1 MSTTLGSRRLLP
13 WLLGGML
20 VFVQWVLWTGSNGIM
35 DFVNLNRD
43 LSDAAARNER
53 LAERNRLL
61 LEDVLDIKSRDE
73 AIEEMARN
81 RLGMIRAGELF
92 YQVVERP

>member
-1 MSTTLGSRRLLP
+1 MSLSLGGRRLVP
-13 WLLGGML
+13 WALGGLLL
-20 VFVQWVLWTGSNGIM
+20 VVQWVLWTGSNGIM
-35 DFVNLNRD
+35 EYVNLNRD
-43 LSDAAARNER
+43 LADATARNQR

-81 RLGMIRAGELF
+81 RLGMIREGELF

>member
-1 MSTTLGSRRLLP
+1 MSLSLGGRRLVP
-13 WLLGGML
+13 WALGGML
-20 VFVQWVLWTGSNGIM
+20 LVVQWVLWTGSNGVM
-35 DFVNLNRD
+35 EYVNLNRD
-43 LSDAAARNER
+43 LADATARNQR

-81 RLGMIRAGELF
+81 RLGMIREGELF

>member
-1 MSTTLGSRRLLP
+1 MTIEGRRLLP
-13 WLLGGML
+13 WFLGALL
-20 VFVQWVLWTGSNGIM
+20 VWVQWALWTGSNGIM
-35 DFVNLNRD
+35 EYVNLKRD
-43 LSDAAARNER
+43 LADAQARNER

-73 AIEEMARN
+73 AVEEMARS
-81 RLGMIRAGELF
+81 RLGMIRDGELF

>member
-1 MSTTLGSRRLLP
+1 MSLSLGDRRLVP
-13 WLLGGML
+13 WALGGML
-20 VFVQWVLWTGSNGIM
+20 LVVQWVLWTGSNGIM
-35 DFVNLNRD
+35 EYVNLNRD
-43 LSDAAARNER
+43 LADATARNQR

-81 RLGMIRAGELF
+81 RLGMIREGELF

>member
-1 MSTTLGSRRLLP
+1 MTLGGRRALP
-13 WLLGGML
+13 WLLGAAL
-20 VFVQWVLWTGSNGIM
+20 VFVQWTLWTGSNGIM
-35 DFVNLNRD
+35 EYINLKRD
-43 LSDAAARNER
+43 LGDATARNER

-81 RLGMIRAGELF
+81 RLGMIREGELF
-92 YQVVERP
+92 YQVVEKR